1 MDNCVL
7 PLEGFRERLL
17 QVGGGS
23 GERKLD
29 SDAPAVVEDGGEV
42 VPFGGGQD
50 GKLIVGLACMRKN
63 TSQMLHMA
71 I

>member
-1 MDNCVL
+1 MDKCAL

-23 GERKLD
+23 RKRELD

-42 VPFGGGQD
+42 VPFGRGQD
-50 GKLIVGLACMRKN
+50 GKLIVGLACVRKN
-63 TSQMLHMA
+63 SQTLH
-71 I
+71 